1 MWPDFDS
8 LYREL
13 CPTLERLEDYRRELR
28 AQGSRWGLLAGA
40 LCLLAGVLTACSVVE
55 MWQLV
60 MAIAAVVA
68 IASWYFCVASR
79 GGRLN
84 AAYKEQVI
92 GAMVS
97 RLCEGAEYRPDEGI
111 SQRQFEDSGLFST
124 RPDRYR
130 SEDRISGRID
140 RTDFVCSEIVAE
152 ERQVTVDS
160 KGRRHEQW
168 VDIFRGFFFIADFQ
182 KDFQGRTVVCRN
194 SWFRWPSSRRVKLE
208 NPAFE
213 KRFDTYSTDQVEA
226 RYLLTPGMMERLL
239 ALDDRFPGKITLSF
253 VDSRIVVAIPDA
265 KDHFETGIWR
275 NQLDPGILSREYE
288 VLTALLGIV
297 NDLQLNCRI
306 WTKQ

>member
-1 MWPDFDS
+1 MWPDFDT

-13 CPTLERLEDYRRELR
+13 SPTLENLEDYRQELK
-28 AQGSRWGLLAGA
+28 AQGSRWGLLIGA
-40 LCLLAGVLTACSVVE
+40 VCLLAGVLVACSAVE
-55 MWQLV
+55 LWLPI
-60 MAIAAVVA
+60 MAVAAIVA
-68 IASWYFCVASR
+68 VAAWYFCVTSR
-79 GGRLN
+79 SGKLN
-84 AAYKEQVI
+84 ASYKQEVI
-92 GAMVS
+92 AAMVS

-111 SQRQFEDSGLFST
+111 SLQEFENSGLFST
-124 RPDRYR
+124 RPDRYH
-130 SEDRISGRID
+130 SEDRIAGRIGK
-140 RTDFVCSEIVAE
+140 TDFVCSEIVAQ

-194 SWFRWPSSRRVKLE
+194 SWFKWRSSRRVKLE
-208 NPAFE
+208 NPVFE

-239 ALDDRFPGKITLSF
+239 ALDERFPGKITLSF
-253 VDSRIVVAIPDA
+253 IDSCIVVAIPDA
-265 KDHFETGIWR
+265 KNHFETGIWR
-275 NQLDPGILSREYE
+275 DQLDPDVLSREYD

-306 WTKQ
+306 WTKE